1 MEASSPNAN
10 NIMKKFYTHLVE
22 IDSLI
27 IELDSMNMEDHQK
40 HELAHLLDSNIHNVV
55 MDAILS
61 KLPEKDKREFA
72 LLATDK
78 DHAKVWKF
86 LNEKSEDIESEIKKA
101 AADMKKKLHE
111 DIKEAKKKNG

>member
-1 MEASSPNAN
+1 
-10 NIMKKFYTHLVE
+10 MKKFYTHLIE
-22 IDSLI
+22 IESLT
-27 IELDSMNMEDHQK
+27 IELDSMDLADHQK
-40 HELAHLLDSNIHNVV
+40 HELGHLLDSNIHNVV

-86 LNEKSEDIESEIKKA
+86 LNEKSEGIESEIKKA
-101 AADMKKKLHE
+101 ATDMKKQLQE
-111 DIKEAKKKNG
+111 DIKEAKKKNA